1 MSLLDALSLRFPEFL
16 LILIRVGALLV
27 TAPVFSTRLI
37 PVQWK
42 IAFSLFFA
50 LLLLPLLPALPEQPP
65 TLWHWMSLAVE
76 EAVFGLT
83 AGFVTSLSL
92 AAIQVAGQV
101 LDVQIGF
108 GMVNVIDPQV
118 GTQVPLIG
126 SFYQI
131 LAMLIFLLSN
141 GHHQLL
147 RAAVASFHA
156 VPLDRFT
163 LAPALQPYIVQLYS
177 NAFVLGLKLAL
188 PVLATLL
195 LTDVGIGLMSRAVPQ
210 MNLFVV
216 GLPVKIMVGLIALL
230 LSMPAVA
237 AGIEQVLLQAVN
249 DIGSLLQ
256 VLRP

>member
-1 MSLLDALSLRFPEFL
+1 MELVDTLSVRFPEFL
-16 LILIRVGALLV
+16 LVLTRVGGLLV

-42 IAFSLFFA
+42 VAFSLLFA
-50 LLLLPLLPALPEQPP
+50 LLLLPLLPALPEPPP
-65 TLWHWMSLAVE
+65 TLWHWMSLAVQ

-92 AAIQVAGQV
+92 AAIQVAGQIV
-101 LDVQIGF
+101 DVQIGF
-108 GMVNVIDPQV
+108 GMVNVLDPQL

-126 SFYQI
+126 SFYQV

-163 LAPALQPYIVQLYS
+163 LAPDLQPYIVQLFS
-177 NAFVLGLKLAL
+177 HAFVLGLKLAL

-210 MNLFVV
+210 MNLFVI
-216 GLPVKIMVGLIALL
+216 GLPAKVLVGLIALL
-230 LSMPAVA
+230 LAMPAVA
-237 AGIEQVLLQAVN
+237 GAVEQVLLQAIHDLGGMLRV
-249 DIGSLLQ
+249 LQ
-256 VLRP
+256 P